1 MCSDRG
7 LCAKDAAALLSSPR
21 EDFSAV
27 PIGHAYPKSHFVFS
41 LTIMRLKCTFHEGLL
56 SKNVPAKSQ
65 RMIVYSRRGCQVF
78 YQQPLYK
85 PTGRREFRFPTLRH
99 FVIVAIQSCGLGRAS
114 NDQGRTNIP
123 TVSSCLRPVLLP
135 KYGETQ
141 LHTWSL
147 SSRLWVSIG

>member
-41 LTIMRLKCTFHEGLL
+41 LAIMRLKCTFHEGLL

-65 RMIVYSRRGCQVF
+65 RMIVYSRRVCQVF

-85 PTGRREFRFPTLRH
+85 PTGRREFRFPIFQQLA
-99 FVIVAIQSCGLGRAS
+99 IVAIRRS
-114 NDQGRTNIP
+114 
-123 TVSSCLRPVLLP
+123 LLQCP
-135 KYGETQ
+135 PSVDLSTCESAQFTEAATEST
-141 LHTWSL
+141 LH
-147 SSRLWVSIG
+147 